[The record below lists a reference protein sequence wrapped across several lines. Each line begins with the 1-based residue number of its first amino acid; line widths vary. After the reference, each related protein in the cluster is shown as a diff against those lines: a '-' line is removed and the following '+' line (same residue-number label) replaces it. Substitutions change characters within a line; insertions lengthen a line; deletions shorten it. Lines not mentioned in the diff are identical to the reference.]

1 MENDLRNDGER
12 YEYLESTFL
21 PDLRIDQKE
30 GPSER
35 DIPAD
40 RRRKSKGDV
49 GGDRKAEGDT
59 KLDLI
64 YSDGKIM
71 IFGKEKQHPEDKST
85 VMIIPG
91 MNDSI
96 ILEMGRLGLLK
107 GKARVIY
114 KKLK

>member
-1 MENDLRNDGER
+1 VENDLRNDGER

-21 PDLRIDQKE
+21 PDLRIDQEEKPGE
-30 GPSER
+30 GNL
-35 DIPAD
+35 PAD
-40 RRRKSKGDV
+40 RRCKSKGDV
-49 GGDRKAEGDT
+49 EGDRRTEGDT

-71 IFGKEKQHPEDKST
+71 IFGKEKQHPEDKGT

-91 MNDSI
+91 LNELT

-107 GKARVIY
+107 GKGWEIY
-114 KKLK
+114 NKLK